1 VLHGSDWRVL
11 ARKPANAVH
20 EHSQPLQA
28 NQHGPSRK
36 GDIHRWNGPGGLPMG
51 LQLIGRPERAI
62 RGWLAAASPD
72 LQVE

>member
-1 VLHGSDWRVL
+1 
-11 ARKPANAVH
+11 
-20 EHSQPLQA
+20 
-28 NQHGPSRK
+28 
-36 GDIHRWNGPGGLPMG
+36 MG